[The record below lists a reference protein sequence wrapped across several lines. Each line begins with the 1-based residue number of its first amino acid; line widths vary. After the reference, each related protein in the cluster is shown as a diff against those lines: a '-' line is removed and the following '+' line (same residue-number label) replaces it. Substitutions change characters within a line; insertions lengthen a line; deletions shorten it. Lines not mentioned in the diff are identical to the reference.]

1 MLRLAFLTLFLGLS
15 FFSPSMAA
23 SDLKVII
30 GDVSDYG
37 GKLRFFIHNEQSYP
51 LEEEALLY
59 MELKPREGD
68 MVHHIT
74 GLKKGRYAIIVHHD
88 DNQDNEFN
96 TNQFGMGE
104 EGVGYTNDPRL
115 TFGMPEFEDVWFNFD
130 GTKDVVVVYMTY

>member
-1 MLRLAFLTLFLGLS
+1 MLRLACLTVFLGLCLYS
-15 FFSPSMAA
+15 SPTLA

-30 GDVSDYG
+30 GDVSDDR
-37 GKLRFFIHNEQSYP
+37 GKLRFFIHNEDSYP
-51 LEEEALLY
+51 LEEEAVLY
-59 MELKPREGD
+59 MELPPNEGD

-88 DNQDNEFN
+88 DNKDDDFN

-115 TFGMPEFEDVWFNFD
+115 TFGMPEFQDVWFDFD
-130 GTKDVVVVYMTY
+130 GKKDVVVVYMTY